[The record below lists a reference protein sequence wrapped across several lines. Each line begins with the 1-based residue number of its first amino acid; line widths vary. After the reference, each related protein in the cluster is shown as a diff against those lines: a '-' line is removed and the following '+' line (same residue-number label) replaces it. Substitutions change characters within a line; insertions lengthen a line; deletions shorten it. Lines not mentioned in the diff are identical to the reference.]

1 MGSAMTP
8 PDAPVG
14 PGARS
19 PAAAAPDLA
28 AGVRAVAPD
37 APDLPSGA
45 PALAADAI
53 DAVRR
58 ALADAVAVQ
67 RGLEALAAG
76 IAGAAAIC
84 WTALAADR
92 RVLVF
97 GNGGSAAEAQHF
109 AAELSGRFAR
119 ERRALPALALTTDTS
134 VLTAVGN
141 DYGFERVFGRQVEA
155 FGRPGDVAVGISTSG
170 RSPNVVDGLR
180 TARAR
185 GLTTIAIAGASG
197 AELAPHADLVLAV
210 AGPSTARIQEGHLT
224 VLHVICDLVESA
236 LVASEPPASR

>member
-1 MGSAMTP
+1 MGSTMTA

-14 PGARS
+14 PGTG
-19 PAAAAPDLA
+19 PLA
-28 AGVRAVAPD
+28 A
-37 APDLPSGA
+37 GA
-45 PALAADAI
+45 PALAPGAI

-58 ALADAVAVQ
+58 AVADAVGVQ
-67 RGLEALAAG
+67 RGLEALAAE
-76 IAGAAAIC
+76 IAEAATLC

-185 GLTTIAIAGASG
+185 GLTTIAVAGASA
-197 AELAPHADLVLAV
+197 AEMAPHADLVLAV

>member
-1 MGSAMTP
+1 MGSTMTA

-14 PGARS
+14 SGAR
-19 PAAAAPDLA
+19 APE
-28 AGVRAVAPD
+28 G
-37 APDLPSGA
+37 GA
-45 PALAADAI
+45 PALAPGAI
-53 DAVRR
+53 ESVRR
-58 ALADAVAVQ
+58 AVVDAVAVQ
-67 RGLEALAAG
+67 RGLEALAPE
-76 IAGAAAIC
+76 IAEAAAIC

-180 TARAR
+180 TARAG
-185 GLTTIAIAGASG
+185 GLTTIAVAGAS
-197 AELAPHADLVLAV
+197 AADLAPHADLVLAV

>member
-1 MGSAMTP
+1 MGSTMAA

-14 PGARS
+14 SGAR
-19 PAAAAPDLA
+19 AL
-28 AGVRAVAPD
+28 D
-37 APDLPSGA
+37 AGA
-45 PALAADAI
+45 PALAPGAI
-53 DAVRR
+53 ESVRR
-58 ALADAVAVQ
+58 AVVDAVAVQ
-67 RGLEALAAG
+67 RGLEALAPA
-76 IAGAAAIC
+76 IAEAAAIC

-180 TARAR
+180 TARAG
-185 GLTTIAIAGASG
+185 GLTTIAVAGAS
-197 AELAPHADLVLAV
+197 AADLAPHADLVLAV

>member
-1 MGSAMTP
+1 MGSTM
-8 PDAPVG
+8 
-14 PGARS
+14 
-19 PAAAAPDLA
+19 AAPDVPVGTSSLA
-28 AGVRAVAPD
+28 PLAGD
-37 APDLPSGA
+37 T
-45 PALAADAI
+45 
-53 DAVRR
+53 VRR
-58 ALADAVAVQ
+58 AIADATSVQ
-67 RGLEALAAG
+67 RGLDALADR
-76 IAGAAAIC
+76 IVEAAALC
-84 WTALAADR
+84 WTALAANR

-119 ERRALPALALTTDTS
+119 ERRALPALALTTDSS

-141 DYGFERVFGRQVEA
+141 DYGFDRVFGRQVEA
-155 FGRPGDVAVGISTSG
+155 FGCPGDVAVGISTSG

-185 GLTTIAIAGASG
+185 GLTTIAVAGAS
-197 AELAPHADLVLAV
+197 AADLAPHADLVLAV
-210 AGPSTARIQEGHLT
+210 TGPSTARIQEGHLT

>member
-1 MGSAMTP
+1 MLGSMMT
-8 PDAPVG
+8 APERV
-14 PGARS
+14 
-19 PAAAAPDLA
+19 AALGTD
-28 AGVRAVAPD
+28 AVAT
-37 APDLPSGA
+37 
-45 PALAADAI
+45 
-53 DAVRR
+53 VRR
-58 ALADAVAVQ
+58 ALADAVSVQ
-67 RGLEALAAG
+67 RGLDAQAER
-76 IAGAAAIC
+76 IADAAAIC

-170 RSPNVVDGLR
+170 RSPNIVDGLR

-185 GLTTIAIAGASG
+185 GLVTIAVAGASG
-197 AELAPHADLVLAV
+197 ADLAPHADLVLTV

-236 LVASEPPASR
+236 LVASEPPASPR

>member
-1 MGSAMTP
+1 MGSTMTA

-14 PGARS
+14 TGGRP
-19 PAAAAPDLA
+19 LA
-28 AGVRAVAPD
+28 A
-37 APDLPSGA
+37 GA
-45 PALAADAI
+45 PALAPAAI

-58 ALADAVAVQ
+58 AVADAAAVQ
-67 RGLEALAAG
+67 RGLEALAAE
-76 IAGAAAIC
+76 IVEAATMC

-119 ERRALPALALTTDTS
+119 ERRALPALALTTDSS

-180 TARAR
+180 TARGR
-185 GLTTIAIAGASG
+185 GLATIAVAGAT
-197 AELAPHADLVLAV
+197 AADLAPHADLVLAV
-210 AGPSTARIQEGHLT
+210 PGPSTARIQEGHLT

>member
-1 MGSAMTP
+1 MGSTMTA

-14 PGARS
+14 SGPRS
-19 PAAAAPDLA
+19 GPEASA
-28 AGVRAVAPD
+28 AGP
-37 APDLPSGA
+37 
-45 PALAADAI
+45 PALAPGAPETVRRAIADAI
-53 DAVRR
+53 T
-58 ALADAVAVQ
+58 VQ
-67 RGLEALAAG
+67 RGLDALAER
-76 IAGAAAIC
+76 IADAAAIC

-170 RSPNVVDGLR
+170 RSLNIVDGLR

-185 GLTTIAIAGASG
+185 GLTTIAVAGAS
-197 AELAPHADLVLAV
+197 AADMAPHADLVLAV
-210 AGPSTARIQEGHLT
+210 IGPSTARIQEGHLT

-236 LVASEPPASR
+236 LVASDPPAPR

>member
-1 MGSAMTP
+1 MHGPTMT
-8 PDAPVG
+8 
-14 PGARS
+14 
-19 PAAAAPDLA
+19 APDVP
-28 AGVRAVAPD
+28 GPSRAVAALTP
-37 APDLPSGA
+37 GA
-45 PALAADAI
+45 SDT
-53 DAVRR
+53 VRR

-67 RGLEALAAG
+67 RGLDAEVDRIVQAAT
-76 IAGAAAIC
+76 IC

-170 RSPNVVDGLR
+170 RSPNIVDGLR

-185 GLTTIAIAGASG
+185 GLTTIAVAGNTA
-197 AELAPHADLVLAV
+197 ADLAPFADLVLAV

-236 LVASEPPASR
+236 LVASEPPTSR

>member
-1 MGSAMTP
+1 MGSTMTA
-8 PDAPVG
+8 PDVPVG
-14 PGARS
+14 P
-19 PAAAAPDLA
+19 AASAPD
-28 AGVRAVAPD
+28 AGASAPGTPVRALGPEAIETVRRAVA
-37 APDLPSGA
+37 
-45 PALAADAI
+45 
-53 DAVRR
+53 DAVG
-58 ALADAVAVQ
+58 VQ
-67 RGLEALAAG
+67 RGLEALAGA
-76 IAGAAAIC
+76 IAEAATLC

-119 ERRALPALALTTDTS
+119 ERRALPALALTTDSS

-170 RSPNVVDGLR
+170 RSPNIVDGLR

-185 GLTTIAIAGASG
+185 GLTTIAVAGAS
-197 AELAPHADLVLAV
+197 AADMAPHADLVLAV

>member
-1 MGSAMTP
+1 MSASDVPGST
-8 PDAPVG
+8 
-14 PGARS
+14 GAI
-19 PAAAAPDLA
+19 
-28 AGVRAVAPD
+28 
-37 APDLPSGA
+37 
-45 PALAADAI
+45 PALATGTLDS
-53 DAVRR
+53 VRR

-67 RGLEALAAG
+67 RGLDAQVDA
-76 IAGAAAIC
+76 IAEAAAIC
-84 WTALAADR
+84 WAALAADR

-155 FGRPGDVAVGISTSG
+155 FGRPGDVAVGLSTSG
-170 RSPNVVDGLR
+170 TSPNVVDGLR

-185 GLTTIAIAGASG
+185 GLTTIAVAGNSA
-197 AELAPHADLVLAV
+197 ADLAPHADLVLAV

>member
-1 MGSAMTP
+1 MPTMTA
-8 PDAPVG
+8 PDVPG
-14 PGARS
+14 P
-19 PAAAAPDLA
+19 PAAPALVPASL
-28 AGVRAVAPD
+28 APD
-37 APDLPSGA
+37 AHDT
-45 PALAADAI
+45 
-53 DAVRR
+53 VRR
-58 ALADAVAVQ
+58 SLADAASVQ
-67 RGLEALAAG
+67 RGLEAQVEP
-76 IAGAAAIC
+76 IARAAAIC
-84 WTALAADR
+84 WAALATDR

-170 RSPNVVDGLR
+170 RSPNIVDGLR

-185 GLTTIAIAGASG
+185 GLTTIAVAGAS
-197 AELAPHADLVLAV
+197 AADLAPHADLVLAV

>member
-1 MGSAMTP
+1 MGSTMT
-8 PDAPVG
+8 
-14 PGARS
+14 
-19 PAAAAPDLA
+19 
-28 AGVRAVAPD
+28 APD
-37 APDLPSGA
+37 APAGAGGRALPVGA
-45 PALAADAI
+45 A

-58 ALADAVAVQ
+58 AFGDAAAVHRALDGQADRVVD
-67 RGLEALAAG
+67 
-76 IAGAAAIC
+76 AAAIC

-185 GLTTIAIAGASG
+185 GLTTIAVAGASA
-197 AELAPHADLVLAV
+197 AEMAPHADLVLAV

>member
-1 MGSAMTP
+1 MSASDVPGST
-8 PDAPVG
+8 
-14 PGARS
+14 GAI
-19 PAAAAPDLA
+19 
-28 AGVRAVAPD
+28 
-37 APDLPSGA
+37 
-45 PALAADAI
+45 PALATGTLDS
-53 DAVRR
+53 VRR

-67 RGLEALAAG
+67 RGLDAQVDA
-76 IAGAAAIC
+76 IAEAAAIC
-84 WTALAADR
+84 WAALAADR

-155 FGRPGDVAVGISTSG
+155 FGRPGDVAVGLSTSG
-170 RSPNVVDGLR
+170 TSPNVVDGLR

-185 GLTTIAIAGASG
+185 GLTTIAVAGNSA
-197 AELAPHADLVLAV
+197 ADLAPHADLVLAI

>member
-1 MGSAMTP
+1 MGSTMTV

-14 PGARS
+14 SGAS
-19 PAAAAPDLA
+19 QPAA
-28 AGVRAVAPD
+28 
-37 APDLPSGA
+37 GA
-45 PALAADAI
+45 PALAPGAIDTVRRSVADAI
-53 DAVRR
+53 
-58 ALADAVAVQ
+58 AVQ
-67 RGLEALAAG
+67 RGLEALAAA
-76 IAGAAAIC
+76 IVEAATVC

-119 ERRALPALALTTDTS
+119 ERRALPALALTTDSS
-134 VLTAVGN
+134 VLTAVAN

-170 RSPNVVDGLR
+170 LSPNVVDGLR
-180 TARAR
+180 TARAH
-185 GLTTIAIAGASG
+185 GLTTIAVAGAS
-197 AELAPHADLVLAV
+197 AADMAPHADLVLAV

>member
-1 MGSAMTP
+1 MTARMHGSTMT
-8 PDAPVG
+8 
-14 PGARS
+14 
-19 PAAAAPDLA
+19 APDVP
-28 AGVRAVAPD
+28 G
-37 APDLPSGA
+37 PSGA
-45 PALAADAI
+45 PALVPGSLVPISLVPGALDT
-53 DAVRR
+53 VRR

-67 RGLEALAAG
+67 RGLEGQADR
-76 IAGAAAIC
+76 IADAAALC
-84 WTALAADR
+84 WSALAADR

-109 AAELSGRFAR
+109 AAELSGRFSR

-155 FGRPGDVAVGISTSG
+155 FGRAGDVAVGISTSG
-170 RSPNVVDGLR
+170 RSANIVDGLR

-185 GLTTIAIAGASG
+185 GLTTIAVAGAS
-197 AELAPHADLVLAV
+197 AADLAPHADLVIAV

>member
-1 MGSAMTP
+1 MVGSTMT
-8 PDAPVG
+8 APEQAT
-14 PGARS
+14 GA
-19 PAAAAPDLA
+19 
-28 AGVRAVAPD
+28 
-37 APDLPSGA
+37 
-45 PALAADAI
+45 AADA
-53 DAVRR
+53 AATVRR
-58 ALADAVAVQ
+58 AIAEAVAVQ
-67 RGLEALAAG
+67 RGLDALAGA
-76 IAGAAAIC
+76 IADAAARC

-119 ERRALPALALTTDTS
+119 ERRALPAIALTTDSS

-141 DYGFERVFGRQVEA
+141 DYGFERVFGRQIEA
-155 FGRPGDVAVGISTSG
+155 FGRPGDVAVGLSTSG

-185 GLTTIAIAGASG
+185 GLVTIAVTGPAA
-197 AELAPHADLVLAV
+197 ADLAPHADLVLAV
-210 AGPSTARIQEGHLT
+210 AGPSTARVQEGHLT

-236 LVASEPPASR
+236 LVASEPPAAPR

>member
-1 MGSAMTP
+1 MT
-8 PDAPVG
+8 APEK
-14 PGARS
+14 
-19 PAAAAPDLA
+19 AAALGTD
-28 AGVRAVAPD
+28 AVA
-37 APDLPSGA
+37 S
-45 PALAADAI
+45 
-53 DAVRR
+53 VRR
-58 ALADAVAVQ
+58 ALADAVTVQ
-67 RGLEALAAG
+67 GALDAQAEL
-76 IAGAAAIC
+76 IAKAAAIC

-170 RSPNVVDGLR
+170 RSPNIVDGLR

-185 GLTTIAIAGASG
+185 GLITIAVAGNA
-197 AELAPHADLVLAV
+197 AADLAPHADLVLAV

-236 LVASEPPASR
+236 LVASEPPASPR

>member
-1 MGSAMTP
+1 VSVQGSTMT
-8 PDAPVG
+8 
-14 PGARS
+14 
-19 PAAAAPDLA
+19 
-28 AGVRAVAPD
+28 APD
-37 APDLPSGA
+37 APGHAGA
-45 PALAADAI
+45 PALEPGRLVPGAL

-58 ALADAVAVQ
+58 GLADAVAVQ
-67 RGLEALAAG
+67 RGLEAQAER
-76 IAGAAAIC
+76 IAEAAALC
-84 WTALAADR
+84 WAALAADR

-109 AAELSGRFAR
+109 AAELSGRFSR
-119 ERRALPALALTTDTS
+119 ERRALPALALTTDSS

-185 GLTTIAIAGASG
+185 GLTTIAVSGAS
-197 AELAPHADLVLAV
+197 AADLAPHADLVLAV

>member
-1 MGSAMTP
+1 MLGSTMTAP
-8 PDAPVG
+8 DKAAALGPDA
-14 PGARS
+14 
-19 PAAAAPDLA
+19 
-28 AGVRAVAPD
+28 VAT
-37 APDLPSGA
+37 
-45 PALAADAI
+45 
-53 DAVRR
+53 VRR
-58 ALADAVAVQ
+58 ALADAVSVQ
-67 RGLEALAAG
+67 RGLDAEAER
-76 IAGAAAIC
+76 IAEAAAIC

-134 VLTAVGN
+134 VLTAIGN

-170 RSPNVVDGLR
+170 RSPNIVDGLR

-185 GLTTIAIAGASG
+185 GLVTIAVAGASG
-197 AELAPHADLVLAV
+197 ADLAPHADLVLTV

-236 LVASEPPASR
+236 LVASEPPASPR

>member
-1 MGSAMTP
+1 MT
-8 PDAPVG
+8 APEQ
-14 PGARS
+14 
-19 PAAAAPDLA
+19 A
-28 AGVRAVAPD
+28 AGP
-37 APDLPSGA
+37 
-45 PALAADAI
+45 AADA
-53 DAVRR
+53 AATVRR
-58 ALADAVAVQ
+58 AIAEAVAVQ
-67 RGLEALAAG
+67 RGLDALTDA
-76 IAGAAAIC
+76 IADAAARC

-119 ERRALPALALTTDTS
+119 ERRALPALALTTDSS

-141 DYGFERVFGRQVEA
+141 DYGFERVFGRQIEA

-185 GLTTIAIAGASG
+185 GLVTIAVTGPAA
-197 AELAPHADLVLAV
+197 ADLAAHADLVLAV
-210 AGPSTARIQEGHLT
+210 AGPSTARVQEGHLT

-236 LVASEPPASR
+236 LVASEPPAPPR

>member
-1 MGSAMTP
+1 MTA

-14 PGARS
+14 PPTG
-19 PAAAAPDLA
+19 PLA
-28 AGVRAVAPD
+28 A
-37 APDLPSGA
+37 GA
-45 PALAADAI
+45 PALAPDAPTLAPGAEE
-53 DAVRR
+53 AVRR
-58 ALADAVAVQ
+58 AVADAVGVQ
-67 RGLEALAAG
+67 RGLEALAAE
-76 IAGAAAIC
+76 IAEAARLC
-84 WTALAADR
+84 WTALAGDR

-185 GLTTIAIAGASG
+185 GLTTIAVAGASA
-197 AELAPHADLVLAV
+197 AEMAPHADLVLAV

>member
-1 MGSAMTP
+1 MT
-8 PDAPVG
+8 APEQ
-14 PGARS
+14 
-19 PAAAAPDLA
+19 A
-28 AGVRAVAPD
+28 AGP
-37 APDLPSGA
+37 
-45 PALAADAI
+45 AADA
-53 DAVRR
+53 AATVRR
-58 ALADAVAVQ
+58 AIAEAVAVQ
-67 RGLEALAAG
+67 RGLDALTEA
-76 IAGAAAIC
+76 IADAAARC

-92 RVLVF
+92 QVLVF

-119 ERRALPALALTTDTS
+119 ERRALPAIALTTDSS

-141 DYGFERVFGRQVEA
+141 DYGFERVFGRQIEA

-185 GLTTIAIAGASG
+185 GLVTIAVTGPSAAD
-197 AELAPHADLVLAV
+197 LAAHADLVLAV
-210 AGPSTARIQEGHLT
+210 AGPSTARVQEGHLT

-236 LVASEPPASR
+236 LVASEPPASPR

>member
-1 MGSAMTP
+1 MGSTMAA

-14 PGARS
+14 SGAR
-19 PAAAAPDLA
+19 AL
-28 AGVRAVAPD
+28 D
-37 APDLPSGA
+37 AGA
-45 PALAADAI
+45 PALAPGAI
-53 DAVRR
+53 ESVRR
-58 ALADAVAVQ
+58 AVVDAVAVQ
-67 RGLEALAAG
+67 RGLEALAPA
-76 IAGAAAIC
+76 IAEAAAIC

-119 ERRALPALALTTDTS
+119 ERRALPALALTTDSS

-170 RSPNVVDGLR
+170 RSPNIIDGLR

-185 GLTTIAIAGASG
+185 GLTTIAVAGASV
-197 AELAPHADLVLAV
+197 ADLAPHADLVLAV

>member
-1 MGSAMTP
+1 MGSTMT
-8 PDAPVG
+8 
-14 PGARS
+14 
-19 PAAAAPDLA
+19 
-28 AGVRAVAPD
+28 APD
-37 APDLPSGA
+37 APAGTGARPLAAGA
-45 PALAADAI
+45 PALAPGAI

-58 ALADAVAVQ
+58 AVADAVGVQ
-67 RGLEALAAG
+67 RGLEALAPE
-76 IAGAAAIC
+76 IAEAAAIC

-119 ERRALPALALTTDTS
+119 ERRALPALALTTDSS

-180 TARAR
+180 SARAG
-185 GLTTIAIAGASG
+185 GLTKISVAGAS
-197 AELAPHADLVLAV
+197 AADLAPHADLVLAV

-224 VLHVICDLVESA
+224 VLHVIFDLVESA

>member
-1 MGSAMTP
+1 MAASTMT
-8 PDAPVG
+8 APE
-14 PGARS
+14 
-19 PAAAAPDLA
+19 PAAGP
-28 AGVRAVAPD
+28 V
-37 APDLPSGA
+37 
-45 PALAADAI
+45 ADA
-53 DAVRR
+53 AATVRR
-58 ALADAVAVQ
+58 ALAEAVSVH
-67 RGLEALAAG
+67 RGLDAQAER
-76 IAGAAAIC
+76 IADAAARC

-119 ERRALPALALTTDTS
+119 ERRALPAIALTTDTS

-141 DYGFERVFGRQVEA
+141 DYGFERVFGRQIEA
-155 FGRPGDVAVGISTSG
+155 FGRPGDVAVGLSTSG

-185 GLTTIAIAGASG
+185 GLVTIAVTGPTAADL
-197 AELAPHADLVLAV
+197 EPHADLVLAV
-210 AGPSTARIQEGHLT
+210 DGPSTARVQEGHLT

-236 LVASEPPASR
+236 LVASEPPASPR

>member
-1 MGSAMTP
+1 MHGATMT
-8 PDAPVG
+8 
-14 PGARS
+14 
-19 PAAAAPDLA
+19 APDVPA
-28 AGVRAVAPD
+28 
-37 APDLPSGA
+37 PSGA
-45 PALAADAI
+45 HVPAPGALEAI
-53 DAVRR
+53 RR

-67 RGLEALAAG
+67 RGLDAQVDR
-76 IAGAAAIC
+76 IARAAALC
-84 WTALAADR
+84 WTALSADR

-109 AAELSGRFAR
+109 AAELSGRFGR

-185 GLTTIAIAGASG
+185 GLTTIAVTGAS
-197 AELAPHADLVLAV
+197 AADLAPYADLVLDV

-236 LVASEPPASR
+236 LVASEPPVSR

>member
-1 MGSAMTP
+1 MGSTMTA

-14 PGARS
+14 SGVRAR
-19 PAAAAPDLA
+19 AAGAPDLA
-28 AGVRAVAPD
+28 
-37 APDLPSGA
+37 SGA
-45 PALAADAI
+45 I
-53 DAVRR
+53 DTVRR
-58 ALADAVAVQ
+58 AIDDAVGVQ
-67 RGLEALAAG
+67 RGLEAMAPEIAEAAT
-76 IAGAAAIC
+76 IC

-119 ERRALPALALTTDTS
+119 ERRALPALALTTDSS

-180 TARAR
+180 TARGL
-185 GLTTIAIAGASG
+185 GLTTIAVAGAS
-197 AELAPHADLVLAV
+197 AADLAPHADLVLAV

>member
-1 MGSAMTP
+1 MGSTMTAPEAPAGPRSRALDAGVPVSGSPPAASHAPALP
-8 PDAPVG
+8 PDAIESV
-14 PGARS
+14 R
-19 PAAAAPDLA
+19 
-28 AGVRAVAPD
+28 RAVAD
-37 APDLPSGA
+37 AAG
-45 PALAADAI
+45 
-53 DAVRR
+53 
-58 ALADAVAVQ
+58 VQ
-67 RGLEALAAG
+67 RGLDALAG
-76 IAGAAAIC
+76 DIAAAAALC

-119 ERRALPALALTTDTS
+119 ERRALPALALTTDSS

-170 RSPNVVDGLR
+170 RSPNIVDGLR

-185 GLTTIAIAGASG
+185 GLTTIAVAGAS
-197 AELAPHADLVLAV
+197 AADMAPHADLVLAV

-236 LVASEPPASR
+236 LVASEPPAPR